1 MTPFIKRGTK
11 SQVKPSQAFKHALD
25 WMPTSKVGY
34 LSPRSKRTKAIS
46 FTHRRALPFLSYG
59 SYLCAL
65 WLAVLY
71 RRVGVP
77 GNPSSHPWPGTTAE
91 TIAVLHAVTCRDGF
105 VNCLFTHQCLSQSMA
120 RCRTLTK
127 CLLFKKNW
135 GVLFLQVKQ
144 HKTRRMQVLSIPQ
157 TDFFFFFLVLEDIVT
172 AETAEVLSCFQRA
185 LWWGIQCCSCGTAR
199 DTWLGCKK
207 VKNRAQRARMSV
219 MKLLLQQN
227 GKC

>member
-1 MTPFIKRGTK
+1 MPLTECPPLKWVIYHPE
-11 SQVKPSQAFKHALD
+11 VKEQRPSASHIEELCLFSAMGHTCVPCNL
-25 WMPTSKVGY
+25 
-34 LSPRSKRTKAIS
+34 LSSTDVWVCLE
-46 FTHRRALPFLSYG
+46 TLP
-59 SYLCAL
+59 
-65 WLAVLY
+65 
-71 RRVGVP
+71 
-77 GNPSSHPWPGTTAE
+77 SHPWPGTTAE

-185 LWWGIQCCSCGTAR
+185 L
-199 DTWLGCKK
+199 
-207 VKNRAQRARMSV
+207 
-219 MKLLLQQN
+219 
-227 GKC
+227 